1 MAKLTMLFTFS
12 HFLVHS
18 LHYCYYSLLRF
29 YLCMRAAYSLCYF
42 KDGIKRLISKHVL
55 IVTIYTSHRKTEALA
70 ADIELVNSKLQ
81 NAIEANKKWKEDTKL
96 NLKTAL
102 SPTSNIQK
110 LLTEADKA
118 TIEVLVRTV
127 DTKRSV
133 GSKEN
138 RNVFAKLENSLQ
150 RVEEELVKAEIS
162 GKRAGELFLAAKSF
176 GDRESAAYLKQGG
189 EGSSSVRSPNLP
201 KTLLVKIK

>member
-1 MAKLTMLFTFS
+1 MLFTFS

-29 YLCMRAAYSLCYF
+29 FLCTGAVHSLICYF
-42 KDGIKRLISKHVL
+42 KDDIKPLISKHVL

-150 RVEEELVKAEIS
+150 HVEEDLVKAEIS

-189 EGSSSVRSPNLP
+189 
-201 KTLLVKIK
+201 